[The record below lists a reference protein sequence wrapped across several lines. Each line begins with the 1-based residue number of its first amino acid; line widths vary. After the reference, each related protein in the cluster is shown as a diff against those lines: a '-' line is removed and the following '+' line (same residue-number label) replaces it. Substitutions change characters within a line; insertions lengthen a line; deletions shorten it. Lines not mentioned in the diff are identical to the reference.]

1 MQRTHQRLRLIA
13 VALAALGLVGA
24 AAVSTP
30 AAEAGRT
37 TRGTVSFVGG
47 P

>member
-1 MQRTHQRLRLIA
+1 MHRTHQLLRLSA

-37 TRGTVSFVGG
+37 PRGTLTSVGG